1 MHKIVATLGLAAALA
16 VPAMALAP
24 PAEAR
29 SVTLTTQLR
38 AYGGNG
44 AYLAIYLVDAQGRF
58 HSTLRVAGGKAKY
71 YSHLSAWARGR
82 TSETARIDGIT
93 GASVGSGQT
102 LRVTVDIADALIDA
116 GYQIRVDT
124 AVEDGRDNPGEITA
138 PLTSAASGR
147 PVAGRGYVA
156 SFKFDM

>member
-1 MHKIVATLGLAAALA
+1 MNKTLATIGLAASLAFPALA
-16 VPAMALAP
+16 FAP

-38 AYGGNG
+38 PYGGNG

-82 TSETARIDGIT
+82 ANETARIDGIT

-102 LRVTVDIADALIDA
+102 LRVSVDIADALIDA

-124 AVEDGRDNPGEITA
+124 AVEDGRDNPGEISV
-138 PLTSAASGR
+138 PLTTAANGR
-147 PVAGRGYVA
+147 PVTGRGYVA

>member
-1 MHKIVATLGLAAALA
+1 MNKTLATIGLAASLAFPALA
-16 VPAMALAP
+16 FAP

-38 AYGGNG
+38 PYGGNG

-82 TSETARIDGIT
+82 ANETARIDGIT

-102 LRVTVDIADALIDA
+102 LRVSVDIADALIDA

-124 AVEDGRDNPGEITA
+124 AVEDGRDTPGEISL
-138 PLTSAASGR
+138 PLTTAANGR
-147 PVAGRGYVA
+147 RISGRGYVA

>member
-1 MHKIVATLGLAAALA
+1 MNKIVATLGLAATLAFPALA
-16 VPAMALAP
+16 FAP

-38 AYGGNG
+38 PYGGNG

-71 YSHLSAWARGR
+71 YTHLSAWARGR

-116 GYQIRVDT
+116 GYQIRIDT

-138 PLTSAASGR
+138 PLTTAANGR
-147 PVAGRGYVA
+147 PVSGRGYVA